1 MTDPTNSTNAKKLAS
16 PESDSIPEDVAVEIR
31 KLAHE
36 LSNALEVIVQT
47 SYLLGTTE
55 IKDPAREWLRMLDNG
70 VQKAMDINL
79 ALRTYIKAHSPS

>member
-1 MTDPTNSTNAKKLAS
+1 MTEQTNAKELAL
-16 PESDSIPEDVAVEIR
+16 PASDSIPEDVAVEIR

-47 SYLLGTTE
+47 SYLVGTTE
-55 IKDPAREWLRMLDNG
+55 MKEPAREWLHMLDSG

-79 ALRTYIKAHSPS
+79 ALRTYVKAHSQS

>member
-1 MTDPTNSTNAKKLAS
+1 MRETMTEPTNTREMAAPAS
-16 PESDSIPEDVAVEIR
+16 ESIPEDIAVEIR

-47 SYLLGTTE
+47 SYLVGTTE
-55 IKDPAREWLRMLDNG
+55 MKEPAREWLRMLDNG

-79 ALRTYIKAHSPS
+79 RAA